1 MRIIGIKL
9 KEGSSSMIKNLH
21 ADTWYPFG
29 RYVEP
34 SEGNGWKCN
43 SRATNGK
50 TVMSGCSR
58 KDAATTYFLHCGEL
72 FKTLNYG

>member
-50 TVMSGCSR
+50 PLCLDVVAKMQLR
-58 KDAATTYFLHCGEL
+58 LIFFIAE
-72 FKTLNYG
+72 NYLKL